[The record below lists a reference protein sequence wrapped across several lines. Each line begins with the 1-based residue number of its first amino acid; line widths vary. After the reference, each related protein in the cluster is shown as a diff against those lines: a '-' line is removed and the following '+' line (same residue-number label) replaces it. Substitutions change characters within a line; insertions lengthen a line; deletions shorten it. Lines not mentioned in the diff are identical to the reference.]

1 MQSIGL
7 WPFVVYAIAVLGL
20 VASMLVLSAFL
31 GERHRERA
39 TGDPYESGMVPT
51 GSARQRFSAQFYLI
65 AMFFVIFDL
74 EAVFIFAWAIAARE
88 VGWPGYAGPFVFV
101 GILAAALLYE
111 WRQGALDWSAQGR
124 SLRLTGRLRQRN
136 DLGRSGAPLRSSA
149 RSPTP

>member
-1 MQSIGL
+1 MQSIVL

-88 VGWPGYAGPFVFV
+88 VGWPGYAGLLVFI

-111 WRQGALDWSAQGR
+111 WRQGALDWAAQR
-124 SLRLTGRLRQRN
+124 RPLRLTSRLRQQN
-136 DLGRSGAPLRSSA
+136 GLGRSAAPLRSSA

>member
-1 MQSIGL
+1 MQSSGL
-7 WPFVVYAIAVLGL
+7 WPFLVYAIAVLGL

-88 VGWPGYAGPFVFV
+88 VGWAGYGGLFVFV
-101 GILAAALLYE
+101 GILAVALLYE
-111 WRQGALDWSAQGR
+111 WRQGALDWAAQGR
-124 SLRLTGRLRQRN
+124 PLRLTSRLRQRN
-136 DLGRSGAPLRSSA
+136 GLGRSAAPLSSSA